1 MMRGRKKRRA
11 EAASAQAEAQ
21 AAQTGTSAQSVAA
34 APGPEAAS
42 TKPGKPPKAKK
53 AARAKRLQPKPKPKR
68 QRRPHGP
75 ARQTRLTRLVG
86 LAFCIGGFVAIGFG
100 WSGAASKD
108 CVACQMPYLLS
119 GGAVGI
125 GLVVFGTG
133 MMVMAQLRT
142 EGRRLADR
150 LGQVQSS
157 GMSPDAAPPAP
168 NGSLPSSAMVEGKP
182 SAPETGE
189 PSPGPGPPPVTTPAG
204 SG

>member
-1 MMRGRKKRRA
+1 MRGRKKRRA

-21 AAQTGTSAQSVAA
+21 AAQTGPSALSVAA
-34 APGPEAAS
+34 KGPEAAS
-42 TKPGKPPKAKK
+42 AKPGKPPKAKK
-53 AARAKRLQPKPKPKR
+53 AARAKRLQPKPKPK
-68 QRRPHGP
+68 RRPHGP

-119 GGAVGI
+119 GGAAGM
-125 GLVVFGTG
+125 GLIVFGTG

-157 GMSPDAAPPAP
+157 GLPPDAAPPAR